1 MYKKTTFSSVY
12 KLSTGFSS
20 FMKCA
25 LMMILTISSIIA
37 SLFVNPNMQDFPN
50 VYCSICSTL
59 EASGKYPSS

>member
-1 MYKKTTFSSVY
+1 
-12 KLSTGFSS
+12 
-20 FMKCA
+20 MKCA